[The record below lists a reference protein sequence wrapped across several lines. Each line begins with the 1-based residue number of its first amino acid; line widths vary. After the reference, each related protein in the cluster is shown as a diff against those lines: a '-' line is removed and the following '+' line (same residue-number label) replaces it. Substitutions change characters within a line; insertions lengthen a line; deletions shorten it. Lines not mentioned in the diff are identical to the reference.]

1 MNRTENAP
9 ATGWS
14 LNGSLKKLLGVAGV
28 DRRKPPDC
36 IALGAALRRLRADTS
51 HPSKRF
57 LGQRAVKRFLLI
69 VSIVWCLVCLAE
81 QVGFAQNDNAP
92 PAAAPDTA
100 DAAEESQHSVRELL
114 NAGGEIGWI
123 IIALSVAAVALI
135 VEHVL
140 SIRRGAL
147 IPIALAEQT
156 HQLISQGKYSEAE
169 QIARASSSFL
179 GHVLT
184 SGLMEVSIGYKAVE
198 KAMEDS
204 AAEQAAR
211 LFRKIEY
218 LSVIGTI
225 APMLGLLGTVLGMI
239 QAFDEFKTQANP
251 QVSQLAPGISQALV
265 TTAMGL
271 IVAVPALTGYSI
283 FRNRID
289 GLVAEAALMAE
300 HLFSDFKR
308 RAVSQRKT
316 AAAQQQPTKKPAG

>member
-1 MNRTENAP
+1 MNRTENAH
-9 ATGWS
+9 A
-14 LNGSLKKLLGVAGV
+14 GVAGV
-28 DRRKPPDC
+28 DRREPPDF
-36 IALGAALRRLRADTS
+36 AARGAALRRLRSDPS
-51 HPSKRF
+51 HPSKDF
-57 LGQRAVKRFLLI
+57 TFQRAVKRFLLI
-69 VSIVWCLVCLAE
+69 ASIIWCLVSFAE
-81 QVGFAQNDNAP
+81 QPACAQTDDAP
-92 PAAAPDTA
+92 PAAAPNSA
-100 DAAEESQHSVRELL
+100 NEAEQSKHTVRELL
-114 NAGGEIGWI
+114 NAGGKIGWI

-147 IPIALAEQT
+147 IPIGLAEQI
-156 HQLISQGKYSEAE
+156 HELIGQGSYSEAE
-169 QIARASSSFL
+169 QVARSSSSFL

-184 SGLMEVSIGYKAVE
+184 SGLMEVSVGYKAVE
-198 KAMEDS
+198 KALEDS

-271 IVAVPALTGYSI
+271 IVAVPALAGYSI

-289 GLVAEAALMAE
+289 GLVAEASLMAE
-300 HLFSDFKR
+300 HLFADFKR
-308 RAVSQRKT
+308 RALSQRKS
-316 AAAQQQPTKKPAG
+316 AATQQPSKKPTG